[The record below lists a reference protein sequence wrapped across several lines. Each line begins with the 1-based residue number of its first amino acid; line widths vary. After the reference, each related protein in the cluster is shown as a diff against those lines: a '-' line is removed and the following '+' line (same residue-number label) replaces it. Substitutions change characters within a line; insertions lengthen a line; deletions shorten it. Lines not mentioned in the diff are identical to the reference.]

1 MFMNLFLILVVLAG
15 VLAQLLGAQMWPG
28 TMVAVASLWEKAE
41 AQLGWSRGMES
52 MWGGQ
57 HGGLVAGLDFFLLI
71 HEECL
76 TMCLRSSRV

>member
-15 VLAQLLGAQMWPG
+15 VLAQLLGAQSWPG

-41 AQLGWSRGMES
+41 AQLGWSWGMES

-57 HGGLVAGLDFFLLI
+57 HGGLRQAWIFFF
-71 HEECL
+71 
-76 TMCLRSSRV
+76 